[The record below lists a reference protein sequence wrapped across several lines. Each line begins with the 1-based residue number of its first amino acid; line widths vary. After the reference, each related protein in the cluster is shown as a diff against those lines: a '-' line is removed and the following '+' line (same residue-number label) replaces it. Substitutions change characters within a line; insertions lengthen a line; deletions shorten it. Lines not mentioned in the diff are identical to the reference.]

1 MLNRYLTDSPLLT
14 TDRAGGGTI
23 ETVADPFPISHEGR
37 LHVLVEV
44 VGRRES
50 GEYFKKI
57 GVFCVEDDLNE
68 VKYLGET
75 WPEDDGQY
83 SFPFVVRD
91 GDRYLMLPEVFVP
104 FAGGGPQALQLL
116 QIYQTQVSDFPFGWR
131 KLHEGMLEGCA
142 APSDK
147 LLLRNGDEWQLF
159 CSDNSSMTLRL
170 YRSTD
175 LARWSPHPEN
185 PVIGHRRLRGWI
197 NRVVPSGTV
206 AANAWRIGGGPVG
219 VGEGV
224 ALPLQHACGSV
235 AYGGAVSL
243 LGFDRL
249 DGQGIECRVARRRI
263 LSRDPSRRWISQGAH
278 HVALTR
284 HAGRIVAA
292 TDGFDGM
299 RWNSTVFEVPAE
311 AGIGPCD
318 ARGGTS

>member
-50 GEYFKKI
+50 GTYFKKI
-57 GVFCVEDDLNE
+57 GVFRIEDDLNE
-68 VKYLGET
+68 LEYLGET

-91 GDRYLMLPEVFVP
+91 GDRYLLLPEVFVP

-116 QIYQTQVSDFPFGWR
+116 QIYETRVSDFPFGWR

-147 LLLRNGDEWQLF
+147 VLLRDRDGWQLY
-159 CSDNSSMTLRL
+159 CSDNASMTLRL
-170 YRSTD
+170 YRSAD
-175 LARWSPHPEN
+175 LARWEPHPGN
-185 PVIGHRRLRGWI
+185 PVIGHVRLRGWI

-206 AANAWRIGGGPVG
+206 AANAWRLGGGPARIG
-219 VGEGV
+219 KKL

-235 AYGGAVSL
+235 AYGGAVSP
-243 LGFDRL
+243 LGIDRL
-249 DGQGIECRVARRRI
+249 DARRIECRVDRRRI
-263 LSRDPSRRWISQGAH
+263 LARDPKRPWMSRGAH
-278 HVALTR
+278 HVALVR
-284 HAGRIVAA
+284 HAGRIVVA
-292 TDGFDGM
+292 TDGFDGR
-299 RWNSTVFEVPAE
+299 RWNSTVFEVPTA
-311 AGIGPCD
+311 AGITPWEG
-318 ARGGTS
+318 RGETS